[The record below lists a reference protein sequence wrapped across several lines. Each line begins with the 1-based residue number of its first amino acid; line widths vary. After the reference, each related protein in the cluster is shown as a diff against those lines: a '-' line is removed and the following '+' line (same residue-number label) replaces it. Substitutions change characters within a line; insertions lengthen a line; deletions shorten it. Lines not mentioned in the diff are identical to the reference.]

1 MPPKHHPEH
10 SIVHMSGKVLD
21 IFAHR
26 FVLETADGKCLAD
39 LTPHGADAVQLKTG
53 DEILIEGEQK
63 PSEVKVLKLER
74 ASQTFVIAHKPPKHE
89 KPDHHKP
96 GHHGLK
102 HHGPK
107 HHGPD
112 HHAPDHHHPETDPSI
127 ATTAVKSAGYKV
139 IGEPRRKPKHFEV
152 LGKKGK
158 SYQELHVELDGSI
171 YKEKPVPAHDRKWQT
186 EIAAADLA

>member
-10 SIVHMSGKVLD
+10 EHTIVRMSGKVSD

-39 LTPHGADAVQLKTG
+39 LTPHGVAAVQLKSG
-53 DEILIEGEQK
+53 DEIIIEGEQK

-74 ASQTFVIAHKPPKHE
+74 SGQSFVIAHKPPKHE

-96 GHHGLK
+96 HHY
-102 HHGPK
+102 GPD

-112 HHAPDHHHPETDPSI
+112 HHGPDHHHHPDADPAI
-127 ATTAVKSAGYKV
+127 AKTAAKSAGFKV

-158 SYQELHVELDGSI
+158 SYQELHVELDGNI
-171 YKEKPVPAHDRKWQT
+171 YKEKPVPAYDHKWQT
-186 EIAAADLA
+186 EIAAANLA

>member
-1 MPPKHHPEH
+1 MPPKHRPEHEH
-10 SIVHMSGKVLD
+10 SIVRMSGKVLD

-26 FVLETADGKCLAD
+26 FVLETADGKCLVD
-39 LTPHGADAVQLKTG
+39 LTPHGADAVQLKSG
-53 DEILIEGEQK
+53 DDIIVEGERK

-74 ASQTFVIAHKPPKHE
+74 SGQSFIIAHKPPKHE

-96 GHHGLK
+96 H
-102 HHGPK
+102 

-112 HHAPDHHHPETDPSI
+112 HHHADADPSI
-127 ATTAVKSAGYKV
+127 AKNAVKSAGFKV

-158 SYQELHVELDGSI
+158 SYQELHVELDGNI
-171 YKEKPVPAHDRKWQT
+171 YKEKPVPAHDHKWQT
-186 EIAAADLA
+186 EIAAANLA